1 MQSTTAVKGSLVG
14 SAVAA
19 IAASLCCVGPL
30 VLVMLGVGGAWVSNL
45 RVLEPWRPLFIG
57 LTVVLLVLAFRNIW
71 RPASACAP
79 GAVCALPRNNR
90 RYKILFGV
98 LAALIAA
105 LLAFP
110 LVAPWFY

>member
-1 MQSTTAVKGSLVG
+1 MQSTTAVKSSLVAG
-14 SAVAA
+14 ALAA

-45 RVLEPWRPLFIG
+45 RVFEPWRPLFI
-57 LTVVLLVLAFRNIW
+57 VVTLVFMILALRKIW
-71 RPASACAP
+71 RPAACSP
-79 GAVCALPRNNR
+79 GAVCALPQNNR

-98 LAALIAA
+98 IAVLIAV

-110 LVAPWFY
+110 LYAPWFY

>member
-1 MQSTTAVKGSLVG
+1 MQPAAAVKGSLFA
-14 SAVAA
+14 SAMAA

-30 VLVMLGVGGAWVSNL
+30 VLVMLGAGGAWVSNL

-57 LTVVLLVLAFRNIW
+57 LTVVFLVLAFRKIW
-71 RPASACAP
+71 QPARACAP
-79 GAVCALPRNNR
+79 GAVCALPQMNH
-90 RYKILFGV
+90 RYKIVFGV

-110 LVAPWFY
+110 LVAAWFY

>member
-1 MQSTTAVKGSLVG
+1 MQSDAAAKGSLLAG
-14 SAVAA
+14 TLAA

-45 RVLEPWRPLFIG
+45 RVFEPWRPLFIG
-57 LTVVLLVLAFRNIW
+57 ITVVFLVLAFRKIW
-71 RPASACAP
+71 RPANACAT
-79 GAVCALPRNNR
+79 GAACALPQINQ

-98 LAALIAA
+98 IAVLIIA

-110 LVAPWFY
+110 WYAPWFY

>member
-1 MQSTTAVKGSLVG
+1 MQSTTAVKGSLLA

-45 RVLEPWRPLFIG
+45 RVFEPWRPLFIG
-57 LTVVLLVLAFRNIW
+57 LTVVFLVLALRKIW
-71 RPASACAP
+71 RPASTCAP
-79 GAVCALPRNNR
+79 GAVCALPKNNR

-98 LAALIAA
+98 IAALIAA

-110 LVAPWFY
+110 LYAPWFY